1 MKFNNNFSRLPA
13 SYVFA
18 SLAAKKALAKK
29 KWGDELI
36 DLGIGDVKLPLFGC
50 VKDEMQK
57 AAEELTK
64 TDKFKGYPPSA
75 GYDFLRNLIAED
87 YKKSGINITPD
98 EIFVNDGAKG
108 ELFSLNALLD
118 GKSRIL
124 FPVPCYPAGIESAIL
139 FGNEPIFLK
148 ADENQNFYPPFSARY
163 DAIYLCSPSNPSG
176 KAFNRQELEMWIN
189 YAIST
194 NAAIFFDGAYSDYVS
209 DGGVKS
215 IFEIEGAKRCA
226 AELRSFSKGYGF
238 TGLRLGY
245 IVIPKEQPELN
256 KLRARLS
263 GCLDNGVSYVTQRG
277 GAACFSEEGQAEMKK
292 RVNYYKTNAEIIRRS
307 FEKTGAKCLPGNDS
321 PYVYA
326 KCPEGYTDET
336 FCSFLSD
343 KAGVITTPGKGFY
356 EENGEFFRASAFL
369 FRDDALKAADRISSL
384 GQDISR
390 SGHPG

>member
-148 ADENQNFYPPFSARY
+148 ADENQSFYPPFSARY

-263 GCLDNGVSYVTQRG
+263 GCLHNGVSYVTQRG

-307 FEKTGAKCLPGNDS
+307 FEKTGVKCLPGNDS

>member
-1 MKFNNNFSRLPA
+1 MKFNDNFSRLPA

-18 SLAAKKALAKK
+18 SLAAKKSLAKQ
-29 KWGDELI
+29 KWGDKLV
-36 DLGIGDVKLPLFGC
+36 DLGIGDVKLPLFDC
-50 VKDEMQK
+50 VKNEMQK
-57 AAEELTK
+57 AAEELTE
-64 TDKFKGYPPSA
+64 TDKFKGYPPST
-75 GYDFLRNLIAED
+75 GYDFLKNLIAED
-87 YKKSGINITPD
+87 YKKSKIDISPD

-108 ELFSLNALLD
+108 ELFSINALIG

-139 FGNEPIFLK
+139 FGNEPVFLK
-148 ADENQNFYPPFSARY
+148 SDENQDFYPPFKTRC
-163 DAIYLCSPSNPSG
+163 DAVYLCSPSNPSG
-176 KAFNRQELEMWIN
+176 RSFSRKILEEWVG
-189 YAIST
+189 YAIFSGAT
-194 NAAIFFDGAYSDYVS
+194 IFFDGAYSDYVS

-226 AELRSFSKGYGF
+226 AEIRSFSKGYGF

-263 GCLDNGVSYVTQRG
+263 GCLDNGVSYVIQRG
-277 GAACFSEEGQAEMKK
+277 GAACFSKEGQAEMKK
-292 RVNYYKTNAEIIRRS
+292 RVNYYKTNAEIIRQS
-307 FEKTGAKCLPGNDS
+307 LKKIGAECVSGNES

-326 KCPEGYTDET
+326 KCPGDYTDET

-356 EENGEFFRASAFL
+356 EQNGEYFRASAFL
-369 FRDDALKAADRISSL
+369 FREEALKAADRISSL
-384 GQDISR
+384 G
-390 SGHPG
+390 